1 MGCTM
6 ADDCNDVPE
15 QEKIPAGTEP
25 GADQPAQ
32 APSGPDE
39 QKKRYDELND
49 QYLRLAADFD
59 NFRKRSARERETILH
74 YANERFAVDM
84 LEVID
89 NLDRAARSDDASLR
103 EGLKQIRE
111 LCSSV
116 LQRHGITP
124 IEVLTKKFDPAEHEA
139 IAHVPSDYEEG
150 VVIDEAARGYR
161 MHDKVIR
168 FAKVTVSK
176 GNKKNN
182 ED

>member
-6 ADDCNDVPE
+6 ADDRNDAPE
-15 QEKIPAGTEP
+15 QEITPAGTEF

-32 APSGPDE
+32 ASSPDE
-39 QKKRYDELND
+39 QEKRYDELND

-103 EGLKQIRE
+103 EGLVQIRE
-111 LCSSV
+111 LCSAV

-139 IAHVPSDYEEG
+139 IAHVPSDFEEG

-161 MHDKVIR
+161 MHDRVIR
-168 FAKVTVSK
+168 FAKVAVSK

>member
-6 ADDCNDVPE
+6 ADDHNDAPE
-15 QEKIPAGTEP
+15 QEKTPAGTEC
-25 GADQPAQ
+25 GADQLAQ
-32 APSGPDE
+32 APLPDE

-103 EGLKQIRE
+103 EGLVQIRE
-111 LCSSV
+111 LCSAV
-116 LQRHGITP
+116 LERHGITP
-124 IEVLTKKFDPAEHEA
+124 IEVLTKKFDPAVHEA
-139 IAHVPSDYEEG
+139 IAHLPSDYEEG

-161 MHDKVIR
+161 MHDRVIR
-168 FAKVTVSK
+168 FAKVAVSK

>member
-1 MGCTM
+1 M
-6 ADDCNDVPE
+6 ADDLNDAPE
-15 QEKIPAGTEP
+15 QGKIPAGTEP
-25 GADQPAQ
+25 GIDQLAQ
-32 APSGPDE
+32 APYEPDE

-49 QYLRLAADFD
+49 QYMRLAADFD
-59 NFRKRSARERETILH
+59 NFRKRSTRERETILH

-89 NLDRAARSDDASLR
+89 NLDRAARSDDTSLR
-103 EGLKQIRE
+103 EGLVQIRE
-111 LCSSV
+111 LCSAV

-168 FAKVTVSK
+168 FAKVAVSK
-176 GNKKNN
+176 GNKRNN

>member
-1 MGCTM
+1 MGCNM
-6 ADDCNDVPE
+6 VDDHNDAPE
-15 QEKIPAGTEP
+15 QEKIPAGTEF
-25 GADQPAQ
+25 GADQLAQ
-32 APSGPDE
+32 APSESDE
-39 QKKRYDELND
+39 RKKRYDELND

-103 EGLKQIRE
+103 EGLVQIRE
-111 LCSSV
+111 LCSAV

-139 IAHVPSDYEEG
+139 IAHVPSDFEEG

-161 MHDKVIR
+161 MHDRVIR
-168 FAKVTVSK
+168 FAKVAVSK

>member
-1 MGCTM
+1 M
-6 ADDCNDVPE
+6 ADDRNDAPE
-15 QEKIPAGTEP
+15 QEMTSAGNEM
-25 GADQPAQ
+25 GADEMAQ
-32 APSGPDE
+32 ALSGPDE
-39 QKKRYDELND
+39 QEKRYDELND

-103 EGLKQIRE
+103 EGLVQIRE
-111 LCSSV
+111 LCAAV

-139 IAHVPSDYEEG
+139 IAHVPSDFEEG

-161 MHDKVIR
+161 MHDRVIR
-168 FAKVTVSK
+168 FAKVAVSK

>member
-1 MGCTM
+1 MGCNM
-6 ADDCNDVPE
+6 VDDHNDAPE
-15 QEKIPAGTEP
+15 QEKIPAGTEF
-25 GADQPAQ
+25 GADQLAQ
-32 APSGPDE
+32 APSGSDE

-103 EGLKQIRE
+103 EGLVQIRE

-124 IEVLTKKFDPAEHEA
+124 IEVLTKKFDPAVHEA
-139 IAHVPSDYEEG
+139 VAHLLSDQEEG

-161 MHDKVIR
+161 MHDRVIR
-168 FAKVTVSK
+168 FAKVAVSK

>member
-6 ADDCNDVPE
+6 ADDRNDAPE
-15 QEKIPAGTEP
+15 QEKTPAGNEI
-25 GADQPAQ
+25 GADEMAQ
-32 APSGPDE
+32 ALSGPDE
-39 QKKRYDELND
+39 QEKRYDELND

-103 EGLKQIRE
+103 EGLVQIRE
-111 LCSSV
+111 LCATV

-139 IAHVPSDYEEG
+139 IAHLPSDYEEG

-161 MHDKVIR
+161 MHDRVIR
-168 FAKVTVSK
+168 FAKVAVSK